1 MSENQSL
8 IRADR
13 QLLLEDYRR
22 IRSES
27 EAIAAP
33 ITAEDAQIQSM
44 SDVSPAKWHLG
55 HTTWFFETFLL
66 SAEESY
72 QPYRE
77 ELKILFNS
85 YYNAIG
91 EQHPRSQRGL
101 VSRPKLDE
109 VIDYRHH
116 VDALVRD
123 FLRLTSETRFDEAA
137 GVIRVGLNHEQQHQ
151 ELMMTDILHV
161 LWSNPLKPAY
171 RDSERPASPLPA
183 PLAWHGHDEGIYWIG
198 AEKDRFAYDNEHP
211 RHRQFVHAFELAS
224 RVVTNSEYMEFVAG
238 GGYECP
244 ELWLSDGWATV
255 RAENWCA
262 PLYWERRQGTWWL
275 MTLHGMKPVDP
286 NAPVCHVSYYEA
298 DAFARW
304 SGARL
309 PKELEWEVA
318 AADIKIGGNLQESD
332 YVVALGS
339 DEGGLV
345 SEPTQMFGDVW
356 EWTQSA
362 YLPYPGYRMS
372 DGALGEYNGKFMCN
386 QMVLRGGS
394 FATPTDHLRKS
405 YRNFFY
411 PHSRWQFTGLRLA
424 RDLA

>member
-8 IRADR
+8 TRVDR
-13 QLLLEDYRR
+13 RSLLEDYRR
-22 IRSES
+22 VRSES
-27 EAIAAP
+27 EALAAP
-33 ITAEDAQIQSM
+33 ITAEDAQVQSM
-44 SDVSPAKWHLG
+44 PDVSPTKWHLG

-66 SAEESY
+66 SEEASY

-85 YYNAIG
+85 YYNAVG
-91 EQHPRSQRGL
+91 EQHPRLQRGL
-101 VSRPKLDE
+101 VSRPSLDE

-123 FLRLTSETRFDEAA
+123 FFGSASEKRFDEAA

-151 ELMMTDILHV
+151 ELIMTDILHV
-161 LWSNPLKPAY
+161 LSSNPLKPAY

-183 PLAWHGHDEGIYWIG
+183 LLDWHVYDEGIYWIG
-198 AEKDRFAYDNEHP
+198 AEKDSFAYDNEYP
-211 RHRQFVHAFELAS
+211 RHRQFVHGFELAS
-224 RVVTNSEYMEFVAG
+224 RVVTNSEYMEFVSG
-238 GGYECP
+238 GGYERP

-255 RAENWCA
+255 RAESWCA
-262 PLYWERRQGTWWL
+262 PLYWERRQGTWWQ

-304 SGARL
+304 CGARL
-309 PKELEWEVA
+309 PTELEWEVA
-318 AADIKIGGNLQESD
+318 ASHVAVEGNLQESD
-332 YVVALGS
+332 FVVAFAP
-339 DEGGLV
+339 DEGDLV
-345 SEPTQMFGDVW
+345 GGPTQMFGDVW

-362 YLPYPGYRMS
+362 YLPYPGYRIS
-372 DGALGEYNGKFMCN
+372 EGALGEYNGKFMCN

-394 FATPTDHLRKS
+394 FATPRDHLRKS

-424 RDLA
+424 RDVA

>member
-1 MSENQSL
+1 MTENQSL
-8 IRADR
+8 TRVDR
-13 QLLLEDYRR
+13 RSLLENYGRV
-22 IRSES
+22 RSES
-27 EAIAAP
+27 EALAAP

-44 SDVSPAKWHLG
+44 PDVSPTKWHLG

-66 SAEESY
+66 SEEASY

-85 YYNAIG
+85 YYNAVG
-91 EQHPRSQRGL
+91 EQHPRPQRGL
-101 VSRPKLDE
+101 VSRPTLDE

-116 VDALVRD
+116 LDALVRD
-123 FLRLTSETRFDEAA
+123 FFRSASEKRFDEAA

-161 LWSNPLKPAY
+161 LSSNPLKPAY

-183 PLAWHGHDEGIYWIG
+183 PLAWHAYDEGICWIG
-198 AEKDRFAYDNEHP
+198 AEKDSFAYDNEYP
-211 RHRQFVHAFELAS
+211 RHRQFVHGFELAS
-224 RVVTNSEYMEFVAG
+224 RVVTNSEYMEFVSG
-238 GGYECP
+238 GGYERP

-255 RAENWCA
+255 RAESWCA
-262 PLYWERRQGTWWL
+262 PLYWERRQGTWWQ

-304 SGARL
+304 CGARL
-309 PKELEWEVA
+309 PTELEWEVA
-318 AADIKIGGNLQESD
+318 ASNVAVEGNLQESD
-332 YVVALGS
+332 FVVAFAP
-339 DEGGLV
+339 DEGDLV
-345 SEPTQMFGDVW
+345 GGPTQMFGDVW
-356 EWTQSA
+356 EWTHSA
-362 YLPYPGYRMS
+362 YLPYPGYRVS
-372 DGALGEYNGKFMCN
+372 EGALGEYNGKFMCN

-394 FATPTDHLRKS
+394 FATPRDHLRKS
-405 YRNFFY
+405 YRNFSY